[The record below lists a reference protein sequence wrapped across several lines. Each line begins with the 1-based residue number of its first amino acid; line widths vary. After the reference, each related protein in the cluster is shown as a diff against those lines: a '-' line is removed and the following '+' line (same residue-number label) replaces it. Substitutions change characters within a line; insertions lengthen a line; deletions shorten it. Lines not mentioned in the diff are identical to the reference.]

1 MNFDK
6 LCQAVDGL
14 YAFDT
19 GCVCSGIHDEDLK
32 QEVHDHLLEIYQK
45 DPKEFEIEIT
55 KVSFQLYLTP
65 KSRSYGYAEEDA
77 VEVCEWMRELILT
90 R

>member
-1 MNFDK
+1 MKFDK
-6 LCQAVDGL
+6 LCQAVEGL

-32 QEVHDHLLEIYQK
+32 QEVYNHLLEIYQK
-45 DPKEFEIEIT
+45 DPKEFETEVT
-55 KVSFQLYLTP
+55 RVSFQLCLTP
-65 KSRSYGYAEEDA
+65 LARSLGYTEEDA
-77 VEVCEWMRELILT
+77 VEISEWMNELILT